1 MMRWPWNPWFFIP
14 VLLFFALAV
23 WILYHVGY
31 GEEILFWNDYREQPL
46 NVIFKVATRLGEVS
60 AYLLAIFSL
69 LFYRYRYALLLSLT
83 GLVVVPTIN
92 GMKNVA
98 RVPRPISYFEQI
110 DQRDNVVLVPGVRLN
125 RGRTSF
131 PSGHTAGAF
140 ALFTTLALMLKTR
153 YKPFGLLFAA
163 GAILA
168 GVSRIFLVQ
177 HFLSD
182 VLAGAV
188 LGMSIALLMWPLN
201 AVLGRSEAL
210 DKHLFSV

>member
-14 VLLFFALAV
+14 VLLFFALAA
-23 WILYHVGY
+23 WMLYHMGY

-46 NVIFKVATRLGEVS
+46 NVFFKTVTRLGEVS
-60 AYLLAIFSL
+60 AFLLAAFSL

-83 GLVVVPTIN
+83 GLAVVPTIN

-140 ALFTTLALMLKTR
+140 ALFTALSLMLR
-153 YKPFGLLFAA
+153 GPYKPLGLLFAV
-163 GAILA
+163 GAIAA

-177 HFLSD
+177 HFLTD
-182 VLAGAV
+182 VLAGAM
-188 LGMSIALLMWPLN
+188 LGVVIALVMWPLN
-201 AVLGRSEAL
+201 AVLGRSEVL
-210 DKHLFSV
+210 NRHLFSV